1 MKQGHLSIRLKLG
14 TLVAI
19 LASALILVGAFSL
32 WQASQLHE
40 ALQTSHDNHRNIVSA
55 VDSARGAQVHFKIQV
70 QEWKNILLR
79 GKDPE
84 AFNKYLKGFRT
95 EAAAVQADFE
105 RTEATLKKLGLS
117 EKISVVAARDAVVK
131 LLPAYEEALQKFDRT
146 QLDPA
151 AIVDKAVRGI
161 DRAPTQA
168 IDDLVEA
175 IQQAAATAISAEAE
189 AAAALYASIRL
200 WTIIFVICAVGVG
213 VAIAYFLIHSITG
226 PLRAV
231 QEAMAHIAHSGD
243 LTRRTSVHSRDE
255 IGEMAEAFNTMLDQF
270 QQVLKQVAQSVGGV
284 NHSVG
289 NLTRTATDL
298 NQAAE
303 QQSASISGSA
313 AAIEELTVSIATV
326 ANTAGDVRD
335 QTAGSVSKTEEGN
348 RKVSELVAEI
358 HRIQET
364 VNTIA
369 NQVEEFVKSTGA
381 ITNMTQEVRDIADQ
395 TNLLALNAAIEAA
408 RAGEQGRGFAVVA
421 DEVRKLAE
429 KSGQSASGIDG
440 VARDIIGQSQ
450 QVRDAIAAG
459 RSSIEVSAGLASEV
473 EHKLNEARET
483 VQHSASGVDE
493 IALSVNEQ
501 RTASTEIAQAME
513 RVSNAGES
521 TSNAANSMHAS
532 AMELQ
537 REAQQLSNAIARFK
551 A

>member
-1 MKQGHLSIRLKLG
+1 MSFGHLSIRAKLG
-14 TLVAI
+14 ALVFV
-19 LASALILVGAFSL
+19 LASALLLVGAFSL

-40 ALQTSHDNHRNIVSA
+40 QLDTSLEHHRTVVQA
-55 VDSARGAQVHFKIQV
+55 VDAARGAQVRFKTQV

-84 AFNKYLKGFRT
+84 AFDKHLKGFHA
-95 EAAAVQADFE
+95 EAAVVKTRFDQ
-105 RTEATLKKLGLS
+105 TEEALKKLGLDERIRVS
-117 EKISVVAARDAVVK
+117 EARSALEK
-131 LLPAYEEALQKFDRT
+131 LMPAYEEALKKYDRT
-146 QLDPA
+146 QPDPA
-151 AIVDKAVRGI
+151 GMVDKAVRGI
-161 DRAPTQA
+161 DRAPSKA
-168 IDDLVEA
+168 IDDLVIA
-175 IQQAAATAISAEAE
+175 IQNAAKEISAEE
-189 AAAALYASIRL
+189 LQSSQALYASIRL
-200 WTIIFVICAVGVG
+200 WTVVFVLCAIGFGIFVAYLL
-213 VAIAYFLIHSITG
+213 IASITR
-226 PLRAV
+226 PLANV
-231 QEAMAHIAHSGD
+231 QNAMAHIATSGD
-243 LTRRTSVHSRDE
+243 LTRRAQVNSQDE
-255 IGEMAEAFNTMLDQF
+255 IGAMATAFNTMLDQF

-440 VARDIIGQSQ
+440 VARDIIAQSQ
-450 QVRDAIAAG
+450 QVRDAISTG

-473 EHKLNEARET
+473 EHTLNEAREN